1 MEGIEIY
8 GGVNNVDVSGA
19 AGYRVAG
26 CIFFGAGNSGILAVN
41 VPIGIE
47 EKCEY
52 AANANDGS
60 SPVNGAPTGEQIT
73 VIDAWSHDNGDE
85 GHSIH
90 QNCRATYLGGL
101 YEYNANGGITPAIG
115 GSAVILGTYTRGNL
129 SGITPAVIPDV
140 NVLVSGWTSDRDFD
154 GFAQWT
160 GGLIT
165 IVDSKILDSLLYSAV
180 GVVATARARLFNTL
194 IRGGLGEWRRGW
206 RGRTELHVRARTRS
220 SRVGC
225 GISWCDDLRCA
236 GFALFRAG
244 RETANRPIWRTQSE
258 WADSGGAGGCI
269 RERRRVEIGRAHV

>member
-1 MEGIEIY
+1 M
-8 GGVNNVDVSGA
+8 
-19 AGYRVAG
+19 
-26 CIFFGAGNSGILAVN
+26 
-41 VPIGIE
+41 
-47 EKCEY
+47 
-52 AANANDGS
+52 
-60 SPVNGAPTGEQIT
+60 
-73 VIDAWSHDNGDE
+73 SHDNGDE

-194 IRGGLGEWRRGW
+194 IRGGLGNG
-206 RGRTELHVRARTRS
+206 
-220 SRVGC
+220 
-225 GISWCDDLRCA
+225 
-236 GFALFRAG
+236 
-244 RETANRPIWRTQSE
+244 
-258 WADSGGAGGCI
+258 GGAGAGGPNFTFAQ
-269 RERRRVEIGRAHV
+269 GRAPAEWVAGYPGATIFDVQGSRYSAPVGKRQIAPFGSRSPNGLIQVERVDAFGNAAVLLSEGFTLNSQNVITIAGANPQRLNLAIDPTIGVFRGTYREIADPNVTRSFAGVFLQKQIYGTGYSLGNASSDYIFLSLP